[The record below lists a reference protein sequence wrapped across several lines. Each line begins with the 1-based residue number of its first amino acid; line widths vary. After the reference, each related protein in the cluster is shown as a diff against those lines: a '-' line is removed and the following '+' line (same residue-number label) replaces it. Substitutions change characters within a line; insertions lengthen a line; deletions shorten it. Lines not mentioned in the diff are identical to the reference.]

1 MNAAAP
7 PQRRC
12 RRAASW
18 WAALGLWALASATG
32 HGQVIL
38 PGPDPHIR
46 RVILDENVTHL
57 VPAWP
62 KITTSVLFPYALE
75 DVSGVGFSKDP
86 TRTRG
91 DFYVKVEPRSPKL
104 DVTPIDDPRVR
115 TTPMVAGEGR
125 NLNVMAGGKVYVLF
139 FFLAESR
146 DQALTKLVFVRAEDL
161 LTERRAH
168 QIEPAVATAT
178 PAASP
183 AVPVSRSLTLPPRPF
198 SPAGDARIMGVLD
211 TIKLLSGTYGET
223 RRQLLERMP
232 QIQLS
237 DRTERDAGNPGLL
250 AQDTADYDDFSVRLE
265 RVIRNNK
272 IDALGFEVV
281 ITNKTGR
288 TLYFDPESFGV
299 RVGENVYEQVT
310 ADPCPALA
318 PHGEME
324 AWFEI
329 ITSPSGAP
337 NYLAPD
343 NDFSVLLT
351 QTDGRGR
358 DIGGARRR
366 RRPVPSQPEGKE
378 IVVPR

>member
-1 MNAAAP
+1 
-7 PQRRC
+7 
-12 RRAASW
+12 
-18 WAALGLWALASATG
+18 
-32 HGQVIL
+32 
-38 PGPDPHIR
+38 
-46 RVILDENVTHL
+46 
-57 VPAWP
+57 
-62 KITTSVLFPYALE
+62 
-75 DVSGVGFSKDP
+75 
-86 TRTRG
+86 
-91 DFYVKVEPRSPKL
+91 
-104 DVTPIDDPRVR
+104 
-115 TTPMVAGEGR
+115 
-125 NLNVMAGGKVYVLF
+125 
-139 FFLAESR
+139 
-146 DQALTKLVFVRAEDL
+146 
-161 LTERRAH
+161 
-168 QIEPAVATAT
+168 
-178 PAASP
+178 
-183 AVPVSRSLTLPPRPF
+183 
-198 SPAGDARIMGVLD
+198 MGVLD

-232 QIQLS
+232 HIQLS
-237 DRTERDAGNPGLL
+237 DRTERDAGNSGLL
-250 AQDTADYDDFSVRLE
+250 AQDTTDYDDFSVRLE

-310 ADPCPALA
+310 ADPLPALA
-318 PHGEME
+318 PHSEME

-329 ITSPSGAP
+329 ITSPSGSP

-358 DIGGARRR
+358 DLGGARRRR